1 MLAWYW
7 GFFIAGLVLAIIM
20 LLFGEWIEGLLEGA
34 LEFLQFGESGVLHP
48 VSFVGGMTAFG
59 GIGVLLTRNTDL
71 GTGAVLAASLAA
83 AIVLM
88 VILYFVYVKPMRKAE
103 NSTGYSIRDLI
114 GQIGE
119 VSVPIPAD
127 GYGEVLVTAGFGRV
141 NQIATS
147 FDGKAI
153 PDGTRVIVVDA
164 ADGVLRVSPFDP

>member
-1 MLAWYW
+1 M
-7 GFFIAGLVLAIIM
+7 
-20 LLFGEWIEGLLEGA
+20 
-34 LEFLQFGESGVLHP
+34 
-48 VSFVGGMTAFG
+48 
-59 GIGVLLTRNTDL
+59 
-71 GTGAVLAASLAA
+71 AASLAA